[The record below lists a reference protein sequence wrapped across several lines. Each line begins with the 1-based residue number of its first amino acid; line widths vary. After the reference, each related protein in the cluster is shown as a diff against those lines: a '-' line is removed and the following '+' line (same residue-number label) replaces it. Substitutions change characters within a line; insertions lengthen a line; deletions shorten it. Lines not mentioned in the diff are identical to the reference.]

1 MHTDEYEISL
11 SRELGVCQG
20 YVKRYRKVLDGLEA
34 RHGVR
39 TDEVLG
45 PGRDHGLLSA
55 AGELREWQQAF
66 EALQR
71 WSAARDE
78 YGRLLGAMRQSA
90 Q

>member
-11 SRELGVCQG
+11 SRELGVCEG
-20 YVKRYRKVLDGLEA
+20 YVKKYRKVLDDLEA

-45 PGRDHGLLSA
+45 TGRDRALTAA
-55 AGELREWQQAF
+55 AGELQEWQQAF

-71 WSAARDE
+71 WSAVRDE

-90 Q
+90 R